1 MKLDDIIRCIG
12 INPLYVNSDNQLEIL
27 KKYNGGLN
35 LWNGG
40 ICNAYIYIP
49 WSKELEAIANKHGDM
64 YPFECCS
71 VHGGITYGS
80 ADGYNISDWH
90 CPYSKVCT
98 IEEYTS
104 KYIVVGWDTNHYNDN
119 RDSWTYRSVIA
130 ENEKLA
136 KQILDIIN
144 KELGV

>member
-1 MKLDDIIRCIG
+1 MKLEDIIRCIG
-12 INPLYVNSDNQLEIL
+12 VNPFYVNSNEQVKLL
-27 KKYNGGLN
+27 ASKFGGVN
-35 LWNGG
+35 PYTGG

-49 WSKELEAIANKHGDM
+49 WSEEIKTIADKHGDM
-64 YPFECCS
+64 YPFEDCS

-80 ADGYNISDWH
+80 SEGHAISDWH

-104 KYIVVGWDTNHYNDN
+104 KYIVVGWDTNHYDDN
-119 RDSWTYRSVIA
+119 RDKWTYRTVIE
-130 ENEKLA
+130 ENECLA